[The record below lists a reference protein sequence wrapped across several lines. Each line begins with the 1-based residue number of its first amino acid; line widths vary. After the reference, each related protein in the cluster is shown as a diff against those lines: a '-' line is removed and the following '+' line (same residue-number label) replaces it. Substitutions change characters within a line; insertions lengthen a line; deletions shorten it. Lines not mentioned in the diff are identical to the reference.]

1 MNKTQFERNS
11 LSDNQVGNWGEIPNV
26 AGVDYTQFSK
36 GLLPQIKVH
45 TIINNAYTKEV
56 TVAFNPNST
65 DSYDL
70 AMEATSN
77 EDLSS
82 DVYLSING
90 YAKPFCGLR
99 FLRCGIQKTTQR
111 EPVFIHLT
119 TLFWYVVCR
128 FGFRLVY

>member
-1 MNKTQFERNS
+1 M
-11 LSDNQVGNWGEIPNV
+11 
-26 AGVDYTQFSK
+26 
-36 GLLPQIKVH
+36 LPQIKVH
-45 TIINNAYTKEV
+45 TIINNSYTKEV

-90 YAKPFCGLR
+90 HAKPFVINTLP
-99 FLRCGIQKTTQR
+99 FEINKRCFAKM
-111 EPVFIHLT
+111 
-119 TLFWYVVCR
+119 
-128 FGFRLVY
+128 